1 MTLPDGVTWYHLLT
15 ETADELSARGVS
27 AANVVSLRIAHTGS
41 SKHWSR
47 RWASTVGSWGYV
59 RPRAEIAELA
69 DVEEAE
75 VLVKAKSVGVK
86 YATATKSRAQAE
98 VALRAYVGRDHSD
111 AEVRRALGVLEV
123 ERIQYCARIQWL
135 LDAYAIDIDELLG
148 LDVGVFLSLWA
159 ENGLEL
165 VPPTSSRTSLGPE
178 ELRRLLAAINV

>member
-1 MTLPDGVTWYHLLT
+1 MTLPEGITWYHLLT
-15 ETADELSARGVS
+15 ETVDELGERGVS
-27 AANVVSLRIAHTGS
+27 AASVVPLRIAHTGS
-41 SKHWSR
+41 SKRWSK
-47 RWASTVGSWGYV
+47 RWASTVGAWGYV

-69 DVEEAE
+69 DVEEVE
-75 VLVKAKSVGVK
+75 VLVKAKSLKVK
-86 YATATKSRAQAE
+86 CATANESRAQAE

-135 LDAYAIDIDELLG
+135 LDVYAIEIDELLE
-148 LDVGVFLSLWA
+148 LEVAVFLSLWA

-178 ELRRLLAAINV
+178 ELRRLLAAIDA